1 MALKMSRKETRASFG
16 SDRSDF
22 TAASPLSYNIAA
34 TRLMFDYTPLDE
46 SLTEQG
52 PASSGTRARLRLAAI
67 GDPPGSYSRCGELPT
82 NRRAYPGIR
91 KAPSILRASAFRAA
105 LQDSADKSVAKM
117 IDSVWTL
124 DRWNWLSATINT

>member
-67 GDPPGSYSRCGELPT
+67 
-82 NRRAYPGIR
+82 YPGIR